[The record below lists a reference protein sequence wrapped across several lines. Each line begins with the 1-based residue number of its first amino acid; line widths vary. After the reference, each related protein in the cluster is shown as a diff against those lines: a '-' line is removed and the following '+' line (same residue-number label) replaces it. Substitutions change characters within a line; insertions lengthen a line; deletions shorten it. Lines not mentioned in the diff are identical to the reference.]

1 MVDAFG
7 SRRGERRAL
16 GRPLRWS
23 ECRVRATLSTC
34 KRSPAGNGR
43 VNACDLN
50 DRQCSR
56 KHRGMVDAFGIRGG
70 TTLRGKDS
78 LFYGRIS

>member
-1 MVDAFG
+1 M
-7 SRRGERRAL
+7 
-16 GRPLRWS
+16 
-23 ECRVRATLSTC
+23 RATLSTC
-34 KRSPAGNGR
+34 KRSPAGNSR
-43 VNACDLN
+43 ENACDLN
-50 DRQCSR
+50 DPQCSR